1 MDNRPPSP
9 DSPKIK
15 KFCIELPPAFL
26 EPKPQMELS
35 HQTGFF
41 SLDLFKVFKK
51 TNISLQ
57 IPIPRRSQKVL
68 SRPITT
74 NDTPMSPIMAAAS
87 ASAAAAAAHRH
98 PGSHVAKSLLKS
110 ISGKRASLHEDE
122 DYQEDVT
129 FTAPQQTSRPLN
141 KKQATAAVDQSMF
154 LTKNA
159 HIKRPRNAWIHVSR
173 EYSFLAICLVYNH
186 FVFIVSL
193 SLWTSTQVSRSYFT
207 RRRDIQVRSSR
218 LLCLYSTGINPLFF
232 TLDALLVAG
241 VNSLKM
247 KKNHGMDWQ
256 NKKN

>member
-1 MDNRPPSP
+1 MYSTYTYKIVLDNRPPSP

-15 KFCIELPPAFL
+15 KFCIELKQEPPAFL

-51 TNISLQ
+51 TNISSQ
-57 IPIPRRSQKVL
+57 ILIPRRSQKV
-68 SRPITT
+68 SRPIT

-87 ASAAAAAAHRH
+87 ASAAAAAAHQH

-110 ISGKRASLHEDE
+110 ISGKRASLHEDT

-129 FTAPQQTSRPLN
+129 FTAPQQTRPLN

-159 HIKRPRNAWIHVSR
+159 HIKRPRNAWIHVSYFIIIR
-173 EYSFLAICLVYNH
+173 C
-186 FVFIVSL
+186 FVSLYIFSIVSL
-193 SLWTSTQVSRSYFT
+193 SLWPSSQVSRSYFT
-207 RRRDIQVRSSR
+207 
-218 LLCLYSTGINPLFF
+218 C
-232 TLDALLVAG
+232 
-241 VNSLKM
+241 
-247 KKNHGMDWQ
+247 
-256 NKKN
+256 